1 MIKNGKCDSACY
13 NSQCGWDG
21 FDCGCAANCAY
32 SELGTCKSDCLVP
45 GCNYDQLS
53 PYPSCADPKLSLAAF
68 NYHLLVRNFTWIYDF
83 PTLCTSASL
92 CSATNWL
99 TSQSACSTR
108 CNNLG
113 CVYAQGNCVASALG
127 CKVPP
132 NCAKCELSLVPGVCL
147 SCLPGYFKFYTK
159 CVSVCPTGF
168 FLHTIVPNL
177 CYPQADIS
185 TPASPFPIFVQ
196 STPNPQGNG
205 TYSNPLD
212 NLADALDAVW
222 MQYSVVY
229 LLAGIHNLT
238 NCTLAP
244 YLLSFTQAPTSSSL
258 PVQLTISGYL
268 CTMDASHSLCAK
280 SPPTLS
286 LDNTNPVTF
295 LVRSNITIQHLTFWG
310 GTTLVP
316 GCTQDFCTYC
326 PATTL
331 GSGGS
336 IDDRGNMLT
345 AGKFAPSVLCV
356 PFLSQRFV
364 DLDTNANL
372 TLWDVSFTGFMQ
384 GFRSLLYFTVGNLNL
399 TSVNFTNITIG
410 MYSKPTYS
418 TILPLLMDSVIV
430 QENPSTQSFINSS
443 LALNQVTV
451 FLLNNGYEYNVNLS
465 LGGFLSVQGL
475 RNVMITNTK
484 FSYTLCFRSS
494 LLTVGNFLSFSLLNC
509 TFNRVYA
516 GMFVLKLTP
525 TIYPKV
531 LQEVAMEHI
540 VIRNVSFSQCAAALP
555 GTTTSGQLVNIYT
568 LGSLLNMQLS
578 SILLMDI
585 FVQGY
590 AVYIRGVQTPADM
603 TGTVV
608 LTKPAGVLVST
619 AMPPKWLLIS
629 GMTLQRCIT
638 NTNLLYLLSMVN
650 VNINALNVTN
660 SGDSLSQENIN
671 TKAFAYF
678 APVAYLSKPATIPA
692 YLACTSPITLRSLYN
707 VTLVNFVLADCTCLA
722 ALGTGGVQVSG
733 TPIGDLTVLDGK
745 IERLNSKS
753 TSFAVCLHLFTTG
766 NVVMRRV
773 TINGN
778 YATKAGC
785 VQLSA
790 AVGYAVALDSVS
802 FLNGAGVSA
811 QLQILSSQNAT
822 LSNCTFTGTAS
833 SQEAGL
839 LFQPLGGL
847 TSSLFYIST
856 STFSLNKGL
865 SGVCVYLVGDLV
877 APTPVSLQL
886 DMCQFMKNQGSGA
899 GTAVMVDSANVLAAD
914 SYIRNTVFKD
924 NVVNEAAIFISPQVG
939 QLDMR
944 NVTCSG
950 SSLDNST
957 ASASLS
963 SVGCLLCTFSGTS
976 SSVPILTLS
985 NSDFSFNSGIS
996 MISFNSASGLATLIT
1011 SNNSFTGNLGRA
1023 IYLQQAILIDSNSFI
1038 QDNERVGYYLAAS
1051 SQATITAALFRGN
1064 KGQVAGALYLG
1075 GGSKGTC
1082 INCVFEENQAR
1093 SGTGAVYA
1101 EQSSELHLI
1110 NGVFRRNSASKQ
1122 GAAVT
1127 LFGSDVNNTIDQTV
1141 FEDNINGMG
1150 GTVLLLS
1157 SSLTMRGVNFSR
1169 NKGEFAP
1176 GLLAYFATVNITSVQ
1191 CADQTSRSGSCIYSA
1206 INSSIY
1212 LATST
1217 FTNVW
1222 ADEEGGAI
1230 YLLSASL
1237 ICRQSSFFNVSAA
1250 RGALLFASSS
1260 ANFTLVDISAVQ
1272 TSARSHQGGA
1282 IYTAESYGYL
1292 QSVLLQDFLNNGLV
1306 GTNQK
1311 VLYLENVFM
1320 QRKDYAEGYGLQ
1332 GAGVF
1337 CSDCLQIEAKN
1348 CLFANLSANVGAGV
1362 YLSAP
1367 LSDPQTYH
1375 FRNCTFASLVGNTSG
1390 AVQLESV
1397 NADFRSCT
1405 FLSNVATRGS
1415 GGAINQ
1421 QCTDESGQC
1430 STFIATSTF
1439 RNNSAAVQGGGISWQ
1454 VSKPEL
1460 VGNTFE
1466 GGQAKYGADVAS
1478 FNLYIKV
1485 KSISGNATLEYMGA
1499 DEDHVSVEGTL
1510 WNAGSG
1516 QIQDTTLTIA
1526 ILDHYDQVVTT
1537 ENDDTASLVALDTNT
1552 ATIGNISAIARNGI
1566 FKFIGFGLSAPP
1578 GSISKVY
1585 IVSAKLLG
1593 SKGSAANA
1601 TERGKVGL
1609 KVEMRS
1615 CLLGESFS
1623 GKDCVPCATGKFNLE
1638 PSATCQECLP
1648 EAICYGN
1655 FTIVPRGGY
1664 WRTGPLSPT
1673 FYECPNKDACIGSPS
1688 PPEKLSLTGE
1698 CADGY
1703 YGNLCNGCLSGY
1715 SRQNQNQCLPCPS
1728 IVVNIV
1734 RLAGISLGVL
1744 IALVVIIRTAINAAR
1759 RSRSYYSIY
1768 IKIMLNYLQL
1778 VMLTSTFQMKW
1789 PGYMKQ
1795 LFSIQNSAGNITE
1808 QIFAVD
1814 CFFSGST
1821 ESQAN
1826 AVRMKL
1832 VGMAL
1837 APFAILCCSLVIW
1850 LPVALLCRHV
1860 NYLVNEM
1867 LATIVICFFLVHPS
1881 IVKFVFGFMYCRELD
1896 PGQFW
1901 QNDYLNI
1908 PCWDT
1913 THYRYVFIVAVP
1925 SAIGWGVGMPMLCLL
1940 VLYRNRNRLGLT
1952 ELKVRFGFVYN
1963 GYEYSKY
1970 YWEFVIMYRKLLI
1983 ITIAVFLANISTS
1996 VQALTAM
2003 SVLLAAFG
2011 LQQKHQPFALEEMN
2025 GLELRAILV
2034 ASVTIYCGLYYM
2046 TSDLDPGSQVLM
2058 FAIVVSVNA
2067 YFVGL
2072 WVFRIF
2078 HAGLIL
2084 LQAKCPWLLR
2094 WIQAGN
2100 YKVQQVPLAAA
2111 KIGSSVSR
2119 SQGDSNIYESVDL
2132 SRVSSIQ
2139 LYESSGDQLNISA
2152 IRGRLPPPDHF
2163 APENSPGSSP
2173 LGTPADLPKDPDIEK
2188 SIP

>member
-1 MIKNGKCDSACY
+1 
-13 NSQCGWDG
+13 
-21 FDCGCAANCAY
+21 
-32 SELGTCKSDCLVP
+32 
-45 GCNYDQLS
+45 
-53 PYPSCADPKLSLAAF
+53 
-68 NYHLLVRNFTWIYDF
+68 
-83 PTLCTSASL
+83 
-92 CSATNWL
+92 
-99 TSQSACSTR
+99 
-108 CNNLG
+108 
-113 CVYAQGNCVASALG
+113 
-127 CKVPP
+127 
-132 NCAKCELSLVPGVCL
+132 
-147 SCLPGYFKFYTK
+147 
-159 CVSVCPTGF
+159 
-168 FLHTIVPNL
+168 
-177 CYPQADIS
+177 
-185 TPASPFPIFVQ
+185 
-196 STPNPQGNG
+196 
-205 TYSNPLD
+205 
-212 NLADALDAVW
+212 
-222 MQYSVVY
+222 
-229 LLAGIHNLT
+229 
-238 NCTLAP
+238 
-244 YLLSFTQAPTSSSL
+244 
-258 PVQLTISGYL
+258 
-268 CTMDASHSLCAK
+268 
-280 SPPTLS
+280 
-286 LDNTNPVTF
+286 
-295 LVRSNITIQHLTFWG
+295 
-310 GTTLVP
+310 
-316 GCTQDFCTYC
+316 
-326 PATTL
+326 
-331 GSGGS
+331 
-336 IDDRGNMLT
+336 
-345 AGKFAPSVLCV
+345 
-356 PFLSQRFV
+356 
-364 DLDTNANL
+364 
-372 TLWDVSFTGFMQ
+372 
-384 GFRSLLYFTVGNLNL
+384 
-399 TSVNFTNITIG
+399 
-410 MYSKPTYS
+410 
-418 TILPLLMDSVIV
+418 MDSVIV
-430 QENPSTQSFINSS
+430 QENPSTQNFINSS
-443 LALNQVTV
+443 LTLDQVTV

-475 RNVMITNTK
+475 RNVMITNTQ
-484 FSYTLCFRSS
+484 FSYILCFRSS

-531 LQEVAMEHI
+531 LQEVAMQHI
-540 VIRNVSFSQCAAALP
+540 DMRNVSFSQCAAALP
-555 GTTTSGQLVNIYT
+555 GTTTSGQLVNIYSV
-568 LGSLLNMQLS
+568 GSLLNMQLS
-578 SILLMDI
+578 SIRLIDI
-585 FVQGY
+585 FVQAY
-590 AVYIRGVQTPADM
+590 AVYIRGVQTSADM
-603 TGTVV
+603 NGAVV

-619 AMPPKWLLIS
+619 TMPAKWLLIS

-650 VNINALNVTN
+650 VYINTLNVTN
-660 SGDSLSQENIN
+660 SGDSQSQENIN
-671 TKAFAYF
+671 TKALAYF
-678 APVAYLSKPATIPA
+678 APLAYLSKPATISA
-692 YLACTSPITLRSLYN
+692 YFACTSPIALRSLYN
-707 VTLVNFVLADCTCLA
+707 VTLVNLVLADCTCLA
-722 ALGTGGVQVSG
+722 TAGTGGVQVGG

-745 IERLNSKS
+745 IERLSSKS
-753 TSFAVCLHLFTTG
+753 SSFAVCLHLFTTG
-766 NVVMRRV
+766 NIVMRRV
-773 TINGN
+773 TINWN

-790 AVGYAVALDSVS
+790 SAGYAVTLDSVS
-802 FLNGAGVSA
+802 FLNGAGISA
-811 QLQILSSQNAT
+811 QLQIVSTQNAT
-822 LSNCTFTGTAS
+822 LSNCSFTGTTS
-833 SQEAGL
+833 SKEAAL

-847 TSSLFYIST
+847 TSSLFSVST

-877 APTPVSLQL
+877 APTPVTLQL
-886 DMCQFMKNQGSGA
+886 DMCQFMRNQGSGA
-899 GTAVMVDSANVLAAD
+899 GTAIMVDSANVLAAD

-924 NVVNEAAIFISPQVG
+924 NVVNEAAIYISPQIG

-957 ASASLS
+957 ASLS
-963 SVGCLLCTFSGTS
+963 SVGCLLCSFSGTS
-976 SSVPILTLS
+976 SSVPILTLTNS
-985 NSDFSFNSGIS
+985 NFSFNSGVA
-996 MISFNSASGLATLIT
+996 MISFNSVSGLATLIT

-1023 IYLQQAILIDSNSFI
+1023 IYLQQAILVDSNSFI
-1038 QDNERVGYYLAAS
+1038 QNNERVGYYLAAG
-1051 SQATITAALFRGN
+1051 SQATITATVFRRN
-1064 KGQVAGALYLG
+1064 HGQIAGALYLG
-1075 GGSKGTC
+1075 GASKGTC
-1082 INCVFEENQAR
+1082 MNCVFEENQAS

-1110 NGVFRRNSASKQ
+1110 SGVFRRNSALKQ

-1141 FEDNINGMG
+1141 FEDNVNGMG

-1157 SSLTMRGVNFSR
+1157 SSLTMRGVSFSR

-1176 GLLAYFATVNITSVQ
+1176 GLLAYFATVNMTSVQ
-1191 CADQTSRSGSCIYSA
+1191 CSDQVSRSGSCIYSA
-1206 INSSIY
+1206 INSSIH

-1217 FTNVW
+1217 FTNVL

-1237 ICRQSSFFNVSAA
+1237 ICRQSSFFNVSAK

-1272 TSARSHQGGA
+1272 ASARTHQGGA
-1282 IYTAESYGYL
+1282 IYTSESYGYL
-1292 QSVLLQDFLNNGLV
+1292 QSVQLQDFINNGLV

-1311 VLYLENVFM
+1311 SLHLENVLM
-1320 QRKDYAEGYGLQ
+1320 QRKDYTEGNGLQ
-1332 GAGVF
+1332 GAGLF
-1337 CSDCLQIEAKN
+1337 CSDCLKIEAKN
-1348 CLFANLSANVGAGV
+1348 CLFANLSADVGAGM

-1375 FRNCTFASLVGNTSG
+1375 FRNCTFASLVGNSSG

-1397 NADFRSCT
+1397 NAEFRSCT
-1405 FLSNVATRGS
+1405 FLNNVATRGS

-1421 QCTDESGQC
+1421 NCAEESGSC
-1430 STFIATSTF
+1430 GTFIAASTF
-1439 RNNSAAVQGGGISWQ
+1439 RNNSAAVQGGSISWQ

-1460 VGNTFE
+1460 VDNTFE
-1466 GGQAKYGADVAS
+1466 GGQAQYGADVAS
-1478 FNLYIKV
+1478 FHLYIKL
-1485 KSISGNATLEYMGA
+1485 KSVSGNATLEYMGA
-1499 DEDHVSVEGTL
+1499 DEDHVSVEGTM

-1516 QIQDTTLTIA
+1516 QIQDTTLKIA
-1526 ILDHYDQVVTT
+1526 MLDHYDQVVTT
-1537 ENDDTASLVALDTNT
+1537 ENEDTASLVAPDTNS

-1566 FKFIGFGLSAPP
+1566 FTFIGFGLSAPP
-1578 GSISKVY
+1578 GSISKIY

-1593 SKGSAANA
+1593 SKGSAAND

-1609 KVEMRS
+1609 KVEMRP

-1655 FTIVPRGGY
+1655 FTMVPRGGY

-1673 FYECPNKDACIGSPS
+1673 FYECPNKDACLGSPS
-1688 PPEKLSLTGE
+1688 PPEELSLTGE
-1698 CADGY
+1698 CEEGY

-1728 IVVNIV
+1728 IVINIV
-1734 RLAGISLGVL
+1734 RLAGISTGVL

-1814 CFFSGST
+1814 CFFSGSI

-1832 VGMAL
+1832 IGMAL

-1850 LPVALLCRHV
+1850 LPVALLRRRV
-1860 NYLVNEM
+1860 NYLANEM

-1913 THYRYVFIVAVP
+1913 THYRYVLIVAVP
-1925 SAIGWGVGMPMLCLL
+1925 SAVGWGVGMPMVCLL
-1940 VLYRNRNRLGLT
+1940 TLYRNRNRLGLT

-1970 YWEFVIMYRKLLI
+1970 YWEFVIMYRKILI

-2011 LQQKHQPFALEEMN
+2011 LQQKHHPFAMEEMN

-2046 TSDLDPGSQVLM
+2046 TSDLDPASQVVM
-2058 FAIVVSVNA
+2058 FAIVVTVNA

-2078 HAGLIL
+2078 HAGLIFL
-2084 LQAKCPWLLR
+2084 KTKCPWLLR
-2094 WIQAGN
+2094 WIQAGD
-2100 YKVQQVPLAAA
+2100 YKVQQAPLAVA

-2139 LYESSGDQLNISA
+2139 LYDSSGDQLNISA
-2152 IRGRLPPPDHF
+2152 IRGRLPPPEQYV
-2163 APENSPGSSP
+2163 PENSPGSP
-2173 LGTPADLPKDPDIEK
+2173 PPGTPAGLPKDPDIEK
-2188 SIP
+2188 SVP